1 MEVIFIKN
9 KKLIFILIG
18 ILVIMFL
25 MLFLITK
32 KDNLIPDDQ
41 YITLYESV
49 IDLIMDSSP
58 ELNSN
63 AKYIAIDTDSFTLLE
78 DADLLIDYM
87 KKYNSNVFKSSF
99 SELEDNNY
107 LSEENPYLEG
117 ILISVSNVVKE
128 KRTINLEITKYKS
141 SLGSVTN
148 QYEAT
153 YKNNKWDIKLKT
165 VSVS

>member
-1 MEVIFIKN
+1 
-9 KKLIFILIG
+9 
-18 ILVIMFL
+18 
-25 MLFLITK
+25 
-32 KDNLIPDDQ
+32 
-41 YITLYESV
+41 
-49 IDLIMDSSP
+49 
-58 ELNSN
+58 
-63 AKYIAIDTDSFTLLE
+63 
-78 DADLLIDYM
+78 M

-141 SLGSVTN
+141 GLGSVTN

>member
-1 MEVIFIKN
+1 MIFIKN

-63 AKYIAIDTDSFTLLE
+63 AKYIAIDTDSFT
-78 DADLLIDYM
+78 
-87 KKYNSNVFKSSF
+87 
-99 SELEDNNY
+99 
-107 LSEENPYLEG
+107 
-117 ILISVSNVVKE
+117 
-128 KRTINLEITKYKS
+128 
-141 SLGSVTN
+141 
-148 QYEAT
+148 
-153 YKNNKWDIKLKT
+153 
-165 VSVS
+165 

>member
-1 MEVIFIKN
+1 M
-9 KKLIFILIG
+9 
-18 ILVIMFL
+18 
-25 MLFLITK
+25 
-32 KDNLIPDDQ
+32 IPNDK
-41 YITLYESV
+41 YITMYESI
-49 IDLIMDSSP
+49 IDLIMDTLP

-78 DADLLIDYM
+78 DKDLLIDYM

-99 SELEDNNY
+99 KELEKNNY
-107 LSEENPYLEG
+107 LSEENQSLDG
-117 ILISVSNVVKE
+117 ILIFVSNVVKE
-128 KRTINLEITKYKS
+128 KQTINLEITKYKS
-141 SLGSVTN
+141 NLGSVTN

>member
-1 MEVIFIKN
+1 M
-9 KKLIFILIG
+9 
-18 ILVIMFL
+18 
-25 MLFLITK
+25 
-32 KDNLIPDDQ
+32 IPNDK
-41 YITLYESV
+41 YITMYESI
-49 IDLIMDSSP
+49 IDLIMNTSP

-78 DADLLIDYM
+78 DKDLLIDYM

-99 SELEDNNY
+99 KDLEKNNY
-107 LSEENPYLEG
+107 LSEEKPSLDG
-117 ILISVSNVVKE
+117 ILIFVSNVVKE
-128 KRTINLEITKYKS
+128 KQTINLEITKYKS
-141 SLGSVTN
+141 NLGSVTN

>member
-1 MEVIFIKN
+1 MVNNVNGDIIIYQTDDGLTKIDVRVENETVWLSQQQMAELYETTKQNISLQIKN
-9 KKLIFILIG
+9 IF
-18 ILVIMFL
+18 
-25 MLFLITK
+25 
-32 KDNLIPDDQ
+32 D
-41 YITLYESV
+41 E
-49 IDLIMDSSP
+49 
-58 ELNSN
+58 
-63 AKYIAIDTDSFTLLE
+63 
-78 DADLLIDYM
+78 
-87 KKYNSNVFKSSF
+87 
-99 SELEDNNY
+99 EDNNY